1 MSFTNVPTFSRNEEL
16 SSTGILMSLDGLASQ
31 DWSHARRYSDYL
43 TVPSSFGDNK
53 PARGVNLALLKFTLA
68 V

>member
-1 MSFTNVPTFSRNEEL
+1 
-16 SSTGILMSLDGLASQ
+16 MSLDGLASQ
-31 DWSHARRYSDYL
+31 DWSRARRYSDYL